1 MPHTWQSKIFL
12 QPLEEKNPQS
22 RERIGHWGSNGLSS
36 ALNVSNPRES
46 GRIPRNPNFS
56 KWIPVIPRE
65 FLAIAGALLGD
76 GPHDP
81 RPDLIPAHAKEFLGV
96 ARDF

>member
-1 MPHTWQSKIFL
+1 MNPNFVLGNSQYGMSS
-12 QPLEEKNPQS
+12 PLT
-22 RERIGHWGSNGLSS
+22 
-36 ALNVSNPRES
+36 ASNPRES
-46 GRIPRNPNFS
+46 CRIPWNPNFS

-81 RPDLIPAHAKEFLGV
+81 RPDLIPAHAKEFLGI
-96 ARDF
+96 AKEFLGITRNS